1 MRNKLY
7 QKSSFC
13 LEANC
18 IEKPVIKPYFPLSL
32 YHIGFLPLKIYWFLD
47 VTVADQVLI
56 TKEGKGHLP
65 TIKCLF
71 NNTLQARGTCC
82 KKHVTGSCLSY
93 HILKALNQK
102 ILFSLNRIQNPPLIP
117 EDASSMW
124 VVPSQNQE
132 SQQ

>member
-1 MRNKLY
+1 M
-7 QKSSFC
+7 
-13 LEANC
+13 
-18 IEKPVIKPYFPLSL
+18 IKPFFPLSL
-32 YHIGFLPLKIYWFLD
+32 HHIGFLPLKIYWFLYVA
-47 VTVADQVLI
+47 VTDQVSI
-56 TKEGKGHLP
+56 TTEGKGHLP

-82 KKHVTGSCLSY
+82 KKHVTDCYGSCHSY
-93 HILKALNQK
+93 HICKALNQE

-124 VVPSQNQE
+124 AVPSQNQE